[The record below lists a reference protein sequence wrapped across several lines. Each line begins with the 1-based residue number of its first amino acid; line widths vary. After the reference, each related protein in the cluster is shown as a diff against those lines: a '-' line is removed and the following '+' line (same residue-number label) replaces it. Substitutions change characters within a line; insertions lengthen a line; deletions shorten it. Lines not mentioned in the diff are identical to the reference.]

1 MKQVLLNLMQR
12 TGAFAPFRLAN
23 RSKALILTYH
33 RFGED
38 EAGLKTTA
46 RVFEAQLQY
55 LTARYRIV
63 PLSSIAE
70 ALTNGRSLR
79 AGLAAITIDDG
90 YGDAY
95 EIAFPLLRKYSA
107 PATLFVVTGFVDK
120 ACWVWTDKMRYLAL
134 KSDAPLLKAA
144 VAGRKVEI
152 RLGNHVSRL
161 QAAARANRLIKRLPD
176 DAKDEA
182 IDRIALALGV
192 ELPADPPP
200 QYRPVTWEQAREMD
214 SSGLEVASHTV
225 SHPILTNVTDEQLA
239 RELSESKERLQVILG
254 HQVDSFCYPNGGQDG
269 RVRRAVER
277 AGYRCAVT
285 TRPGFN
291 DDRSDPLTLS
301 RIHTECD
308 LAHFIQST
316 SGFEQFKNKLRRTRE
331 RQTGEQGYVY
341 SESH

>member
-1 MKQVLLNLMQR
+1 MKQAVLNLMQR

-55 LTARYRIV
+55 LTARYSIV
-63 PLSSIAE
+63 PLSSISE
-70 ALTNGRSLR
+70 ALTNGRSLP

-95 EIAFPLLRKYSA
+95 EIAFPLLRKYNA

-120 ACWVWTDKMRYLAL
+120 ACWVWTDKMRFLAL
-134 KSDAPLLKAA
+134 KTDAPLIEATI
-144 VAGRKVEI
+144 AGRKVEI
-152 RLGNHVSRL
+152 RLGDHLSRL
-161 QAAARANRLIKRLPD
+161 QAAARANSLIKRLPD
-176 DAKDEA
+176 EAKDEA
-182 IDRIALALGV
+182 IARIALSLDV
-192 ELPADPPP
+192 ELPAAPPP
-200 QYRPVTWEQAREMD
+200 EYRPVTWEQAREMD
-214 SSGLEVASHTV
+214 SSGLEVASHTL
-225 SHPILTNVTDEQLA
+225 SHPILTNVMDEQLA
-239 RELSESKERLQVILG
+239 RELSESKERLEEILG
-254 HQVDSFCYPNGGQDG
+254 HRVDSFCYPNGGHDG

-277 AGYRCAVT
+277 AGYRSAVT

-291 DDRSDPLTLS
+291 DERSDPLTLS

-308 LAHFIQST
+308 LAHFVQST
-316 SGFEQFKNKLRRTRE
+316 SGFEQFKNRLRRVRNSPNGE
-331 RQTGEQGYVY
+331 RGYVY